1 LAVIR
6 NAACLQCIRQAN
18 ETHHNHHQHNANH
31 NPKAVLCHYAN
42 KHQQP
47 TSNNQQPTNNNA
59 LDEGSNRNSNFSQ
72 SETASE
78 SSTLHVLCFS
88 SFPSSPLHLH
98 HPALVIMN
106 HHQLLSLS
114 VLVALLLSGV
124 VVGQTQKQAV
134 YLQYSNVPSK
144 VVVARLTDLLSQTAQ
159 LTIVPTD
166 QPIDFSSLPT
176 ATVVLGVG
184 NTFTTQT
191 VMNATQP
198 AYANGSLIASM
209 QPESFFVNSIYLAPN
224 QGAPQSTQQPQR
236 NAIQWC

>member
-1 LAVIR
+1 MKEATEIH
-6 NAACLQCIRQAN
+6 IKN
-18 ETHHNHHQHNANH
+18 EQ
-31 NPKAVLCHYAN
+31 K
-42 KHQQP
+42 
-47 TSNNQQPTNNNA
+47 
-59 LDEGSNRNSNFSQ
+59 SNFSQ